1 LSARGELPEAFGIP
15 RAIRATSYAT
25 YGNRKPRAYMG
36 WGSTTQNSIAN
47 TDFLNWT
54 FKFWQE
60 WLNDPDYDRTLGQA
74 ITAADNAY
82 PDIRTRAPLLVY
94 GAQTLRWRD

>member
-1 LSARGELPEAFGIP
+1 
-15 RAIRATSYAT
+15 
-25 YGNRKPRAYMG
+25 MG

-82 PDIRTRAPLLVY
+82 PDIRTRAPLLGY
-94 GAQTLRWRD
+94 GAQTLRWRE